1 MHIKLLSNVLHDG
14 EPLPAGMVCHDVPE
28 EAALP
33 LIASGA
39 AVEIKEEPLDVRPGP
54 LPPAAE
60 NDAAASAPAVPP
72 GPADVAPV
80 VDPSVDSAPVVEPDA
95 EAKAETGKKAAKAEG
110 K

>member
-14 EPLPAGMVCHDVPE
+14 EPLPAGTVCHDVPE
-28 EAALP
+28 EAAMP

-39 AVEIKEEPLDVRPGP
+39 AVEIEEETLDVRPGS
-54 LPPAAE
+54 LPPAAG
-60 NDAAASAPAVPP
+60 NDTAASAPAVPP

-80 VDPSVDSAPVVEPDA
+80 ADPSAGTAPIDEPDA
-95 EAKAETGKKAAKAEG
+95 DAKAETGKKAAKAEG